1 MAQGKASGRPGN
13 GRRADPRYANGTIVR
28 RNDGIRRDRVRGT
41 FTGKRI
47 AAHLRA
53 NPGDTWIFDKGS
65 HLYHRTGLSAGTGS
79 RTLSAT
85 THRAAPS
92 YSVRSAVR
100 WCLSIRYAMPA
111 ANSKIISSHR
121 PRLLLL
127 VLGAMLLVSVLPL
140 GLYHRQV
147 LQLSQEKLTDTESVQ
162 QTEVTRSVGEEVQLF
177 DANLYQQLISGRQ
190 ILAVTGL
197 LDQVDDPAH
206 APQVTRLLENLV
218 ASNPNILYLTA
229 VGKGAKGT
237 GAGNIR
243 ADQDPFV
250 GKALQRAFSAC
261 LQSVVFRSEPLAL
274 GPDNRPAFVMAIPL
288 HVAGQFNGML
298 AAVVSLDGI
307 LSRLQETSVRGRTV
321 FIVDHNGH
329 VIVHPDTR
337 QVVPGSDLRTSS
349 YIVAQ
354 MTLIPKD
361 LRTTETVQHF
371 NTVENGKNA
380 EMIGTYST
388 IPDLGWAV
396 VAQRSLEKARGDA
409 GVNELNAQALK
420 FVIMVTLAALILGY
434 LFAVGISTPIRALAS
449 STRAISRGEFHE
461 RATIRGAAEISELAQ
476 TFNNM
481 ADDIE
486 SFIARLKQAAQE
498 NRDLFLGSIR
508 MLAAAID
515 EKDPYTRGHSDRVA
529 KYAVMLGQQLGLSA
543 EELDR
548 LRIASLLHDVGKIG
562 VDDRVLKK
570 PGALTPEEFLVM
582 KQHPTKGAN
591 IMRPVAQL
599 KDMLPGI
606 ELHHEHVDGR
616 GYPYG
621 LKGED
626 IPLMA
631 RIIAVADTL
640 DAMTTN
646 RPYQSALE
654 LSDALRHIRKVAG
667 TKFDL
672 RVVDALDS
680 VVQSGQLRLTNLL
693 VEVPA

>member
-1 MAQGKASGRPGN
+1 
-13 GRRADPRYANGTIVR
+13 
-28 RNDGIRRDRVRGT
+28 
-41 FTGKRI
+41 
-47 AAHLRA
+47 
-53 NPGDTWIFDKGS
+53 
-65 HLYHRTGLSAGTGS
+65 
-79 RTLSAT
+79 
-85 THRAAPS
+85 
-92 YSVRSAVR
+92 
-100 WCLSIRYAMPA
+100 MPA
-111 ANSKIISSHR
+111 TDIKIIASRR

-147 LQLSQEKLTDTESVQ
+147 LKLSQEKLTDTESVQ

-229 VGKGAKGT
+229 VGKAAKGT

-288 HVAGQFNGML
+288 HVTGQFNGML

-420 FVIMVTLAALILGY
+420 FVMVVTFAALVLGY
-434 LFAVGISTPIRALAS
+434 LFAVGISTPIRALAA

-461 RATIRGAAEISELAQ
+461 RATTRGAAEISELAQ

-529 KYAVMLGQQLGLSA
+529 KYAAMLGQQLGLSA
-543 EELDR
+543 EDLDR

-570 PGALTPEEFLVM
+570 PGALTPEEYTVM

-646 RPYQSALE
+646 RPYQSAME
-654 LSDALRHIRKVAG
+654 LSDALGHIRKVAG